1 MSEPISKGGTAHPRL
16 TRQQKAAAVIVSL
29 GTDKASQLYQ
39 YMDPEDVEQ
48 ITLEV
53 AKLGYLDSSATE
65 DVLTEYYQMCMTNK
79 AVTEGG
85 LEYARA
91 VLEKAFGQQ
100 TATSLLE
107 KVTKSLKNREFAFL
121 NKADEK
127 SLYAAL
133 QHERPQ
139 TIALVLSYV
148 DAEKS
153 AAVIEELDDERQV
166 RVIENM
172 ANMES
177 ASPTAVK
184 IIEAEMEKKFSSLMT
199 ASNVKV
205 GGVDFVADV
214 MNNLDR
220 SSEKNIFDRL
230 AEYNEP
236 LADEIRK
243 RMFVFEDIVTMDDRS
258 VQRFVRDCDP
268 RDLVLALKGAN
279 SDVANK
285 IFTNMSARMAQSI
298 REFIKSEV
306 NEQGNKIKKVRSF
319 DKVIGEVG
327 FDDKQ
332 KKLAKKYLEE
342 LKGSYL
348 AKDTLKNQDE
358 KIKFI
363 KKVSEL
369 SYENYEKYKILPS
382 ITVGQAILESRW
394 GESDLSKNSNNI
406 FGVKA
411 DARWN
416 GKVVEVNTSE
426 NYDDKIVAKFRKY
439 DSIKDSINDHG
450 KFLTENKRYEE
461 SGLFK
466 ATHYTTQAQALED
479 AGYATKKNE
488 DGELIYADILI
499 DLIKKYNLQ
508 LLDREVQEIN

>member
-1 MSEPISKGGTAHPRL
+1 MSETTSAPATPAVEKQTQRQQPKREL

-29 GTDKASQLYQ
+29 GAEKASQLYQ

-53 AKLGYLDSSATE
+53 AKLGYLDSGTTE
-65 DVLTEYYQMCMTNK
+65 DVLNEYYQMCMTNK

-91 VLEKAFGQQ
+91 VLEKAYGQQ
-100 TATSLLE
+100 TADSLLE
-107 KVTKSLKNREFAFL
+107 KVTKSLKNREFSFL

-153 AAVIEELDDERQV
+153 AAVIEELDEERQV
-166 RVIENM
+166 KVVENI
-172 ANMES
+172 AKMES

-199 ASNVKV
+199 TNNVKV
-205 GGVDFVADV
+205 GGVDYVADI

-230 AEYNEP
+230 SSYNED

-243 RMFVFEDIVTMDDRS
+243 RMFVFEDIITMDDRS

-285 IFTNMSARMAQSI
+285 IFSNMSTRMAQSI
-298 REFIKSEV
+298 RDDLEITT
-306 NEQGNKIKKVRSF
+306 NVRIR
-319 DKVIGEVG
+319 DVEEAQQRIVGVIR
-327 FDDKQ
+327 D
-332 KKLAKKYLEE
+332 LEE
-342 LKGSYL
+342 RNELIILKGG
-348 AKDTLKNQDE
+348 KD
-358 KIKFI
+358 
-363 KKVSEL
+363 
-369 SYENYEKYKILPS
+369 
-382 ITVGQAILESRW
+382 
-394 GESDLSKNSNNI
+394 
-406 FGVKA
+406 
-411 DARWN
+411 
-416 GKVVEVNTSE
+416 
-426 NYDDKIVAKFRKY
+426 
-439 DSIKDSINDHG
+439 
-450 KFLTENKRYEE
+450 
-461 SGLFK
+461 
-466 ATHYTTQAQALED
+466 
-479 AGYATKKNE
+479 
-488 DGELIYADILI
+488 DII
-499 DLIKKYNLQ
+499 A
-508 LLDREVQEIN
+508 